1 MGPEHATLSPDG
13 QFLCVANVAGNAVSV
28 IDLAAA
34 KTVQVVK
41 GLSQPHNIVFAPDG
55 KAYVTQVRSYHVAV
69 LTPEKATPV
78 ARIAAGSS
86 ARLVGTRS
94 AGKGTILTADPQAGG
109 RVWWR
114 ATGEV

>member
-1 MGPEHATLSPDG
+1 LGPEHATLSPDG

-78 ARIAAGSS
+78 ARIAAGSP
-86 ARLVGTRS
+86 ARLAS
-94 AGKGTILTADPQAGG
+94 LHPQK
-109 RVWWR
+109 V
-114 ATGEV
+114 